1 MKIVIVGDG
10 KVGTTMTE
18 YLSNEGHDVVVIDR
32 NPKVIEN
39 AVNNADVIG
48 ICGNGASYEVLNEA
62 GASKA
67 DIVIAA
73 TSSDEINIL
82 CCLTAKKM
90 GAKSTIARVRNPDYA
105 RQLGFMRQELGLSMV
120 VNPEFE
126 AAREISRMLRSPGTI
141 TRDDFSKGRI
151 ELAEI
156 KVGDDSPINGS
167 SLSTLHDRFKVK
179 ILVCAVQRDDEVHI
193 PDGAFVLHSGDKI
206 HITGTPADLDSF
218 LKQLGLLQMKIK
230 NVVII
235 GGGKISYYLAKLIE
249 ELGMHMKIIEQDEQR
264 CQELSRQ
271 LVKAEI
277 IHGDGSDQRLL
288 LEEGVDHADAC
299 VALTDMDEENMVI
312 SMYAASLGVPKVIT
326 KINRNSYTSILGRIG
341 LESIVSPKALAANR
355 IVRYVRAMNNA
366 ASSSNVQTLYKI
378 VDNQV
383 EALEFRVEQNTN
395 FTGIALKDLPLKDH
409 LLIAGIVRMG
419 KVIIPSGNDV
429 IQKNDSVVVVTTNQF
444 FDDLDDILK

>member
-1 MKIVIVGDG
+1 MRIVIVGDG

-18 YLSNEGHDVVVIDR
+18 YLSNEGHDIVVIDR
-32 NPKVIEN
+32 NPRVIEN
-39 AVNNADVIG
+39 AVNNSDVIG
-48 ICGNGASYEVLNEA
+48 ICGNGASYDVLLEA
-62 GASKA
+62 GAGKA

-82 CCLTAKKM
+82 CCLTAKKL
-90 GAKSTIARVRNPDYA
+90 GARNTIARVRNPDYA
-105 RQLGFMRQELGLSMV
+105 KQLRFMREELGLSMV

-126 AAREISRMLRSPGTI
+126 SAREIARMLRSPATI

-156 KVGDDSPINGS
+156 RLGDDSALNGMPLS
-167 SLSTLHDRFKVK
+167 SLHDRYKVR
-179 ILVCAVQRDDEVHI
+179 ILVCAVQRGDHVHI
-193 PDGAFVLHSGDKI
+193 PDGNFVLNIGDKV
-206 HITGTPADLDSF
+206 HFTGAPAELDSF
-218 LKQLGLLQMKIK
+218 LKQLGLIHRKIK
-230 NVVII
+230 TVAII
-235 GGGKISYYLAKLIE
+235 GGGKITYYLAKQLE
-249 ELGMHMKIIEQDEQR
+249 ELGMHMKIIEQDELR
-264 CQELSRQ
+264 CQELSRR
-271 LVKAEI
+271 LERAEI

-312 SMYAASLGVPKVIT
+312 SMYASSIGVPKVIT

-366 ASSSNVQTLYKI
+366 AGSSNVQTLYKI

-383 EALEFRVEQNTN
+383 EALEFQVNENTK
-395 FTGIALKDLPLKDH
+395 FTGVAIKDLPLKDDV
-409 LLIAGIVRMG
+409 LIAGIVRGG
-419 KVIIPSGNDV
+419 KVIIPSGSDV
-429 IQKNDSVVVVTTNQF
+429 IQKMDNVVVVTTNQF